1 MDYKIVYAVAI
12 KYEDCISSLEWQV
25 NNFLKNNYKVVGG
38 INTIVSS
45 GGIYISQ
52 QAIIR
57 KE

>member
-1 MDYKIVYAVAI
+1 MDYKIIYAVAI
-12 KYEDCISSLEWQV
+12 KYEDCISSLEKQV

-38 INTIVSS
+38 VNTSVSV

-52 QAIIR
+52 QAMIR

>member
-1 MDYKIVYAVAI
+1 MDYRIIYAASI

-38 INTIVSS
+38 VNTIVSV

-52 QAIIR
+52 QAMI
-57 KE
+57 KKG

>member
-1 MDYKIVYAVAI
+1 MDYRIIYAVAI

-38 INTIVSS
+38 INTIVSV

-52 QAIIR
+52 QAMIR
-57 KE
+57 KG